1 MANHNG
7 WIKMHRR
14 FTSWEW
20 IGCASMV
27 QLFVWLLLSASDKDE
42 RRRGVTVRRGQVLI
56 SQRRLAQQLHMS
68 YQTLRTCLQRL
79 QSTGEVTTAGT
90 KGTQGY
96 TIVTICNYD
105 SYQAPANDKQR
116 IANALSTHLPTH
128 LPTHCSNGANISNTN
143 GYGNGDEA
151 TNALK
156 GAKQGPKPT
165 HIYKK
170 NKEDNGGG
178 GARTRTRE
186 EAYEALRNELR
197 TSTLK
202 AEAAMRATRTFDSAV
217 LMGLVEEV
225 FADWTVTD
233 EADICWRHLLNQLRI
248 KAEAQRREAAKMAAI
263 PKPKQPL
270 KDWRR
275 DFAAGMLA
283 KARQRLAE
291 DELSDT
297 QKN

>member
-1 MANHNG
+1 MANYNG

-56 SQRRLAQQLHMS
+56 SRRKLSQELHMS
-68 YQTLRTCLQRL
+68 ERTFRTCISRL
-79 QSTGEVTTAGT
+79 QMTGEITTEVTHL
-90 KGTQGY
+90 Y
-96 TIVTICNYD
+96 TLVTICNYD
-105 SYQAPANDKQR
+105 NYQAPANDKR
-116 IANALSTHLPTH
+116 PTTDPLPTH
-128 LPTHCSNGANISNTN
+128 QTTHQTTHYQSSITNYNPSTYKGGVSANDPPNDPPSV
-143 GYGNGDEA
+143 
-151 TNALK
+151 
-156 GAKQGPKPT
+156 PKST

-178 GARTRTRE
+178 GSARTRTRE